1 LVAAVN
7 KAFSGLGTSEPTEVA
22 NTDKPHATPSIMLM
36 KDDELANL
44 NVGVYFDVPGW
55 NHPDTLALH
64 FF

>member
-1 LVAAVN
+1 
-7 KAFSGLGTSEPTEVA
+7 
-22 NTDKPHATPSIMLM
+22 M

-55 NHPDTLALH
+55 NHPDSLSLH